1 MLMTRVL
8 LFAAVFMP
16 VIATFVFC
24 LTIIIV
30 LCVYLKE
37 HLKLAIQTAEDKQ
50 GMVELQE
57 EGGPDEEEGERLSQ
71 KGSPYYERDKAN
83 LKVNPMYDQYGIHTK
98 RDTMN
103 FLMEM
108 MPRDVFRADS
118 HLDAGMKDSL

>member
-83 LKVNPMYDQYGIHTK
+83 LKVNPMYDYTNEQ
-98 RDTMN
+98 
-103 FLMEM
+103 
-108 MPRDVFRADS
+108 
-118 HLDAGMKDSL
+118 LDIFVDCLVDLHSAGRNQ